1 MIRITFSRLHCV
13 LLALLILV
21 IGLPLWLPMKLMG
34 LLSEQL
40 TMARAELRRLQRDRR
55 LASFYRM
62 GRGR

>member
-1 MIRITFSRLHCV
+1 MIRIAFSRLHCV

-21 IGLPLWLPMKLMG
+21 IGLPMWLPMKLMDW
-34 LLSEQL
+34 LSEQL
-40 TMARAELRRLQRDRR
+40 TMARAKLRLLQRDRR